1 MRDGCD
7 GLASDKRC
15 VPVFT
20 LGEDEVVR
28 LATYPFD
35 ARSHLFRARIA
46 AYCQNVITQ
55 RNRRPPMA
63 TENLSTRLAQL
74 KPQLEQEYPISELGI
89 FGSYARGEQQA
100 DSDLDILVAFEQP
113 VTLFDLVRLEN
124 ELAEELGIEVDLV
137 TKDSLKPRI
146 ETRVR
151 DDLVTV

>member
-1 MRDGCD
+1 
-7 GLASDKRC
+7 
-15 VPVFT
+15 
-20 LGEDEVVR
+20 
-28 LATYPFD
+28 
-35 ARSHLFRARIA
+35 
-46 AYCQNVITQ
+46 
-55 RNRRPPMA
+55 MA

-151 DDLVTV
+151 DDLVMV